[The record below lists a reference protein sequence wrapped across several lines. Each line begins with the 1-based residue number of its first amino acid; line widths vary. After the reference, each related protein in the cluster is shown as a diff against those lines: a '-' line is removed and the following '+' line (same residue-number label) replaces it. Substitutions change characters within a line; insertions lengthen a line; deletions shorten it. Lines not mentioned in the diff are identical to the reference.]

1 MRLSERNTFILDEIW
16 NNCGHYVQFYEGTG
30 PQNCAIVSFWV
41 RLSEQKQT
49 LEETFFINF
58 NCHFLY
64 KVTRKFILSDF
75 SISVSGH
82 EMTKK
87 HISTVLL

>member
-30 PQNCAIVSFWV
+30 PQICAILSFWV

-58 NCHFLY
+58 TCYFLY
-64 KVTRKFILSDF
+64 KVTRNSFYHTFASLCQGMK
-75 SISVSGH
+75 
-82 EMTKK
+82 
-87 HISTVLL
+87 